1 MHIHP
6 YTGILII
13 KNPYKLS
20 PCNRHLVRFDDK
32 LVRHVMRVFNNAYY
46 IIDYPVASILN
57 SFLLYNEITLYS
69 SVVGLK
75 TDLSG
80 ALIKFITEL
89 FDLGQVIYKSY
100 LTFESDKTNIVWSVV
115 CGNLTHTYV

>member
-1 MHIHP
+1 
-6 YTGILII
+6 
-13 KNPYKLS
+13 
-20 PCNRHLVRFDDK
+20 
-32 LVRHVMRVFNNAYY
+32 MRVFNNAYY

-80 ALIKFITEL
+80 TLINFITEL
-89 FDLGQVIYKSY
+89 FVLGQVIYKAY
-100 LTFESDKTNIVWSVV
+100 I
-115 CGNLTHTYV
+115 